1 MDKAASL
8 AFPLPKGT
16 YRVRT
21 NLFPAVREQLFTVAG
36 KAATPWVV
44 PAPTFGKAHVTLKNG
59 RGEYVPGKVSFI
71 GINPSLSPY
80 LEPENPIVTGRGWES
95 SKDSVYP
102 PKDGLDVTLPA
113 GTYLATASR
122 GPEYTREARVIEV
135 LETRLESLDFI
146 IDKVVDTLG
155 LISLDPHMHT
165 QNSDGAVLIPER
177 VRSVLVEGIEVLV
190 STDHNYIT
198 DYRADLDRLGL
209 SNLMAVIVGEEVT
222 ARGGSIHYN
231 SYPVVPR
238 PNEPNNGAIGVEDDT
253 PRILFNKSRTRDPGA
268 LIQVNHPRSRG
279 LGYFLTY
286 ELDPVKAAA
295 AKAPFNLDFDAME
308 VMNGAGLVEA
318 NRQSIEDWFHL
329 LNRGYAI
336 RAVGSSDAHGIDG
349 GEPGYS
355 RTYVLYNGPKG
366 KGLDVNAL
374 LRAVKEGRSFVSNGP
389 IVSVKVGKATFG
401 DLVKAVNG
409 RVDLAVKVT
418 GAPWLDVSEV
428 RVIVNGERKTV
439 LPVKS
444 PGLGTIKLD
453 QKITLDLPRDAWIA
467 VEVIGSKSLFP
478 IVQQRSN
485 SGKPENAVLPYALTN
500 PILVDVDGNGRFDP
514 VWPETVQIK

>member
-1 MDKAASL
+1 M
-8 AFPLPKGT
+8 
-16 YRVRT
+16 
-21 NLFPAVREQLFTVAG
+21 
-36 KAATPWVV
+36 
-44 PAPTFGKAHVTLKNG
+44 
-59 RGEYVPGKVSFI
+59 
-71 GINPSLSPY
+71 
-80 LEPENPIVTGRGWES
+80 
-95 SKDSVYP
+95 
-102 PKDGLDVTLPA
+102 
-113 GTYLATASR
+113 
-122 GPEYTREARVIEV
+122 

-286 ELDPVKAAA
+286 ELDPATAAA
-295 AKAPFNLDFDAME
+295 AKAPFDLGFDVME